1 MLKTSS
7 YLFIVYNF
15 RYSMT
20 GTSINENEGE
30 VKGERMGGQ
39 GARPQCWFSPST
51 AICPCSK
58 HPLI

>member
-1 MLKTSS
+1 MKTSS

-30 VKGERMGGQ
+30 VKGERRVERGE
-39 GARPQCWFSPST
+39 RVRVRERE
-51 AICPCSK
+51 
-58 HPLI
+58 